1 MAEEQPGTHLGHRP
15 PSSQD
20 LQGRE
25 LQRLFVLESHGVA
38 RSPPGRGTGSSC
50 GWSPAQRAVQELPG
64 PRLRHCRALLLL
76 PLSPLPCGGVHG
88 QPSPP
93 WPQPLL
99 GASSGPSNHSDA
111 EVPGSVLPAPWPP
124 LWEPSLFRWRV
135 DRAWYVPV
143 LGPGHSRQHK
153 TQTPT
158 QNQAIDSAQ
167 LPILSSLIQQP
178 LHPDFLEALGS
189 APCPGEVWRLE
200 LPRRFRCF
208 CQPLKV
214 G

>member
-1 MAEEQPGTHLGHRP
+1 MPFRWHCQVVSPEPPPPAGPLSLGTGQGPPVAEEQPGTHLGHRP

-38 RSPPGRGTGSSC
+38 RSPPERGTGSSC

-99 GASSGPSNHSDA
+99 GASSGPSNHSDVCRGSRLRPSSPMA
-111 EVPGSVLPAPWPP
+111 STVGTILVPLEGGQGLVRTGSWLRSQPSAQDSDPP
-124 LWEPSLFRWRV
+124 LKTKPLTQPS
-135 DRAWYVPV
+135 
-143 LGPGHSRQHK
+143 
-153 TQTPT
+153 
-158 QNQAIDSAQ
+158 
-167 LPILSSLIQQP
+167 
-178 LHPDFLEALGS
+178 
-189 APCPGEVWRLE
+189 
-200 LPRRFRCF
+200 
-208 CQPLKV
+208 CQF
-214 G
+214 